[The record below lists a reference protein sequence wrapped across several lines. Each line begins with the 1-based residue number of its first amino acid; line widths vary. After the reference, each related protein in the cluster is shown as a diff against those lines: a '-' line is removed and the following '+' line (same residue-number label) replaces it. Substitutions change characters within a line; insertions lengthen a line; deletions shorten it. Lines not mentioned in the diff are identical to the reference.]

1 MDDLLENIDGYLIK
15 INLNARILASILRG
29 LFYNKKILFIYE
41 FESIGEHLSNL
52 MKYIFD
58 DSFEIDFIIRSMEEY
73 KKNKKQFKEYIII
86 SESKIVN
93 DKAKVI
99 NQKKMKIEN
108 SVVQQFLAEDDIVS
122 NMNLLKNEIQKL
134 YILFKELIEL
144 NKEHSKKNPMTSKSI
159 IDHFI
164 DTRDIKIQKVY
175 IDFLIEIIKNYFKV
189 ELNIVSDF
197 TNFISY

>member
-15 INLNARILASILRG
+15 INLNARILASNLRG
-29 LFYNKKILFIYE
+29 LLYNKKILFIYE
-41 FESIGEHLSNL
+41 FESISEHLSSL

-99 NQKKMKIEN
+99 NQKKMKFEN
-108 SVVQQFLAEDDIVS
+108 SVVQQFLAEGDYIKKFS
-122 NMNLLKNEIQKL
+122 ITLK
-134 YILFKELIEL
+134 
-144 NKEHSKKNPMTSKSI
+144 
-159 IDHFI
+159 
-164 DTRDIKIQKVY
+164 
-175 IDFLIEIIKNYFKV
+175 
-189 ELNIVSDF
+189 
-197 TNFISY
+197 